1 MKKKVKGNEQC
12 VYYGCKRER
21 FIETVRYILDF
32 YHFCLKKKE
41 SKNIMQEDN
50 HFLDD
55 EKLLG
60 KNGKRR
66 LILYVN

>member
-1 MKKKVKGNEQC
+1 MEQC

-32 YHFCLKKKE
+32 YHFCLEEKKKGVKE
-41 SKNIMQEDN
+41 YKMQDN

-55 EKLLG
+55 EKLLMV
-60 KNGKRR
+60 KKRTVR
-66 LILYVN
+66 ED